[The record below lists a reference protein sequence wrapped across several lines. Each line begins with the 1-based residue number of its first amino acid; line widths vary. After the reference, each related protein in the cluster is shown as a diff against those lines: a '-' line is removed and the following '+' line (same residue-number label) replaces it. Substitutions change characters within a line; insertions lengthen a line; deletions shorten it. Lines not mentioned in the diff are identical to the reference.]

1 MARTTFSFT
10 LPLLLLL
17 GCLFPAY
24 GQTQLTFG
32 LYPFPPDITQNQ
44 HGECEGP
51 AVAQLKKLFLFSEQ
65 PLKILCVTPARLY
78 KLFANGKVDMLLNI
92 ASTKALQGQS
102 VIVKPQ
108 FHYINLAFA
117 TNKAMAEQKTVSAIR
132 GYNYEGQREV
142 LEQRGYEFVELK
154 NGVDALELFALGRVA
169 HHIGY
174 IQHKEMLNFHD
185 TKHLKLDQIEF
196 NSLELIPTY
205 IHISKKSP
213 HLETI
218 NAYLTQLI
226 SQKHCQNLYNC

>member
-1 MARTTFSFT
+1 MTHPTHSFI
-10 LPLLLLL
+10 LSLVLIL
-17 GCLFPAY
+17 GSIVPVY
-24 GQTQLTFG
+24 GQSPLTFG
-32 LYPFPPDITQNQ
+32 LYPFPPDVTQNQ
-44 HGECEGP
+44 SGECEGP

-78 KLFANGKVDMLLNI
+78 KLFANGEVDMLLNI